1 MSKLMQLATQKAL
14 FMAHQQYLLEQ
25 LFYLIGVLADKLGQG
40 GEVRDGIAGQRLE
53 DDVGLA
59 ASLDLAAGGDAFRV
73 SKQNDLQQNGRIVGQ
88 STGVVVALL
97 GVKHRQIQLVLNQVM
112 NGVFEGARLELFL
125 VVDDHHRI
133 LVVVDVLETRHTDGS
148 LSVRSILP
156 KSV

>member
-59 ASLDLAAGGDAFRV
+59 ASLDLAAGSDAFGA
-73 SKQNDLQQNGRIVGQ
+73 SEQNDLQQDGGIVGQ
-88 STGVVVALL
+88 CRRCDTW
-97 GVKHRQIQLVLNQVM
+97 
-112 NGVFEGARLELFL
+112 
-125 VVDDHHRI
+125 D
-133 LVVVDVLETRHTDGS
+133 ETPTDPAC
-148 LSVRSILP
+148 VRSGSEP
-156 KSV
+156 RARSC

>member
-1 MSKLMQLATQKAL
+1 M
-14 FMAHQQYLLEQ
+14 
-25 LFYLIGVLADKLGQG
+25 LADKLGQG
-40 GEVRDGIAGQRLE
+40 GEVRDGIARQRFE

-59 ASLDLAAGGDAFRV
+59 APLDLTAGGDAFRV

-88 STGVVVALL
+88 SAGVVVALL

-125 VVDDHHRI
+125 VVNDHHRI
-133 LVVVDVLETRHTDGS
+133 LVVVGVLEARHTDGS

-156 KSV
+156 KSVRLGVFLQPQRWS